1 MCFII
6 YYCFRLSHPILTFA
20 KLLAA
25 FGTRSGQIEGM
36 HEFFDIWFGHM
47 KPLFEAKTFVL
58 KVLCLFIFLGKENE
72 VKDQQLEK
80 LLKIEPNSYLL

>member
-1 MCFII
+1 M
-6 YYCFRLSHPILTFA
+6 TFA

-58 KVLCLFIFLGKENE
+58 KVLCLFIFFRKRERGEGSTAREITKNRAEFISFI
-72 VKDQQLEK
+72 K
-80 LLKIEPNSYLL
+80 LLSVSLFYVSL